1 MKIDS
6 LITAAALAVT
16 TTAPVLAEIVPAKC
30 RVLRYLDEPRRTA
43 VEEFKCKFRQSF
55 GNVQIFSDYYEFDFP
70 ASEQGR
76 TYIRINSQPLTITR
90 SGKFSVQIF
99 QHYDQPVGYK
109 AWVIDEE

>member
-1 MKIDS
+1 
-6 LITAAALAVT
+6 
-16 TTAPVLAEIVPAKC
+16 
-30 RVLRYLDEPRRTA
+30 
-43 VEEFKCKFRQSF
+43 
-55 GNVQIFSDYYEFDFP
+55 YEFDFP